1 MAKKR
6 SHGEG
11 TLSRKT
17 NGRWEIQIMVGYKPD
32 GKRDIRSFSGETQ
45 REAKAKRDEFL
56 RKREAGL
63 LTGKDLRFEEWADT
77 WFENHK
83 DNIKPT
89 TQDGYR
95 YTLRILKDHFG
106 RRKLSEIKAMD
117 IEQFLK
123 KLRKDGRSDSAL
135 AQCRGMLFQIFNKAA
150 ANDIILKNPVA
161 FADKMR
167 KRPPREKEAF
177 TADEVRTLL
186 RELPEDKI
194 GWSIRLMLCTGMRTQ
209 ELLGLEPRHIA
220 QDGSSINIAQA
231 VVMVKGTAIIGTP
244 KSYDSY
250 RTIPVPELV
259 QYCARNLRSTDKK
272 FIWEAGRPD
281 MPCNPSHFRT
291 QFKKALQGVEGV
303 RVLTPHCCRHTFVSQ
318 MQALGV
324 DIETIQNIVGHAEID
339 MTRHYLHVQEP
350 KRLEAA
356 QRFSEAFSKKGKGT
370 FGNVLDIVD
379 HLKSS

>member
-11 TLSRKT
+11 TLSRKA
-17 NGRWEIQIMVGYKPD
+17 NGHWEIQIMD
-32 GKRDIRSFSGETQ
+32 GFKSDGRRNIRSFSGKTQ
-45 REAKAKRDEFL
+45 KEAKEKRDEYL
-56 RKREAGL
+56 RKKAAGI
-63 LTGKDLRFEEWADT
+63 LTGHDMRFEEWADI
-77 WFENHK
+77 WYENHK
-83 DNIKPT
+83 DNVTAT
-89 TQDGYR
+89 TQEGYK

-106 RRKLSEIKAMD
+106 RRKLAEIKTMD
-117 IEQFLK
+117 VEQFLR
-123 KLRKDGRSDSAL
+123 KLRKDGRASSYI
-135 AQCRGMLFQIFNKAA
+135 AQCRGMLHQIMNKAV
-150 ANDIILKNPVA
+150 ANDFLVKNPVA
-161 FADKMR
+161 FAEKMR
-167 KRPPREKEAF
+167 KQPPKEKEAF
-177 TADEVRTLL
+177 TADEMRILF
-186 RELPEDKI
+186 RELPDDRI
-194 GWSIRLMLCTGMRTQ
+194 GWSIRLLLATGMRTQ

-231 VVMVKGTAIIGTP
+231 LVRVKGSVAIGTP
-244 KSYDSY
+244 KSFDSY

-259 QYCARNLRSTDKK
+259 QYCARNLRNTDKK

-281 MPCNPSHFRT
+281 MPCNPSHFRA
-291 QFKKALQGVEGV
+291 QFKKALEGVDGV

-356 QRFSEAFSKKGKGT
+356 QRFSEAFSKNGRGT
-370 FGNVLDIVD
+370 FGNILDYMDRV
-379 HLKSS
+379 KSS

>member
-11 TLSRKT
+11 TLSRKE

-32 GKRDIRSFSGETQ
+32 GKRDIRSFSGKTQ

-106 RRKLSEIKAMD
+106 RRKLSDIKAMD

-123 KLRKDGRSDSAL
+123 KLRKEGRSDSAL

-291 QFKKALQGVEGV
+291 QFKKALEEVDGV
-303 RVLTPHCCRHTFVSQ
+303 RVLTPHCCRHTVVSQ

-356 QRFSEAFSKKGKGT
+356 QRFSEAFSKNGRGT
-370 FGNVLDIVD
+370 FGNILDYMDRV
-379 HLKSS
+379 KSS

>member
-11 TLSRKT
+11 TLSRKA
-17 NGRWEIQIMVGYKPD
+17 NGRWEIQIMD
-32 GKRDIRSFSGETQ
+32 GFKSDGRRNIRSFSGKTQ
-45 REAKAKRDEFL
+45 KEAKEKRDEYL
-56 RKREAGL
+56 RKKAAGI
-63 LTGKDLRFEEWADT
+63 LTGHDMRFEEWADI
-77 WFENHK
+77 WYEHHK
-83 DNIKPT
+83 DNVTAT
-89 TQDGYR
+89 TQEGYK
-95 YTLRILKDHFG
+95 YTLRILKEHFG
-106 RRKLSEIKAMD
+106 RRKLAEIKTMD
-117 IEQFLK
+117 VEQFLR
-123 KLRKDGRSDSAL
+123 KLRKDGRASSYI
-135 AQCRGMLFQIFNKAA
+135 AQCRGMLHQIMNKAV
-150 ANDIILKNPVA
+150 ANDFLMKNPVA
-161 FADKMR
+161 FAEKMR
-167 KRPPREKEAF
+167 KQPPKEKEAF
-177 TADEVRTLL
+177 TADEMRILF
-186 RELPEDKI
+186 RELPDDRI
-194 GWSIRLMLCTGMRTQ
+194 GWSIRLLLATGMRTQ

-231 VVMVKGTAIIGTP
+231 LVRVKGTVAIGTP
-244 KSYDSY
+244 KSFDSY
-250 RTIPVPELV
+250 RTIPVPEMV
-259 QYCARNLRSTDKK
+259 RYCARNLRNTENK
-272 FIWEAGRPD
+272 FIWEAGKPG
-281 MPCNPSHFRT
+281 MPCSPSHFRD
-291 QFKKALQGVEGV
+291 QFKKALEKIEGA

>member
-11 TLSRKT
+11 TLSRKE

-106 RRKLSEIKAMD
+106 RRRLSEIKAMD

-272 FIWEAGRPD
+272 YIWEAGRPD

-291 QFKKALQGVEGV
+291 QFKKALEGVDGV

-356 QRFSEAFSKKGKGT
+356 QRFSEAFSKKGRGT
-370 FGNVLDIVD
+370 HGNILDYMDRV
-379 HLKSS
+379 KSS

>member
-11 TLSRKT
+11 TLSRKE

-56 RKREAGL
+56 RKREMGL

-123 KLRKDGRSDSAL
+123 KLRKEGRSDSAL
-135 AQCRGMLFQIFNKAA
+135 AQCRGMLFQIFNKAV

-291 QFKKALQGVEGV
+291 QFKKALEGVDGV

-356 QRFSEAFSKKGKGT
+356 QRFSEAFSKKGRGT
-370 FGNVLDIVD
+370 HGNILDYVD
-379 HLKSS
+379 RVKSS